1 MVVMDYLAI
10 TGRQEKLAQIELEAV
25 FSLSNIT
32 TISDYA
38 VLIQADKQ
46 PPQSKLGGAIKIGR
60 VLATVE
66 KADLAGAFK
75 YLAAIM
81 PEKLEELTDGKLKF
95 GVSVYGFNPRPDWLL
110 KNMLELKKVI
120 RKQGR
125 SVRIIQNNTP
135 ELSSAQV
142 LYNKLTAELGW
153 ELLLVKD
160 GSDVIVAQTLS
171 VQDIDA
177 YAKRDHGRPAR
188 DAKVGML
195 PPKLAQIMINLARP
209 EKGSLVYDPFC
220 GTGVVLQEAHL
231 AGCKIAGS
239 DLEPRM
245 IDYTKQ
251 NLTWL
256 DEKLSDTPL
265 TVADAKTVDLPDDI
279 GAIVSEMF
287 LGQPLFKPP
296 ANTHLD
302 ELLDENYDL
311 LVSFLEN
318 IAKQT
323 KTGTPLCVAIPAWS
337 QSTGFTSVLNQKLSV
352 DHLKKLGY
360 NTQKFSYAKPE
371 DLIYAREDQIVGR
384 QLLVLRRN

>member
-1 MVVMDYLAI
+1 MKYLAI
-10 TGRQEKLAQIELEAV
+10 TGRQEKLAQVELEAKFGASYLTKV
-25 FSLSNIT
+25 G
-32 TISDYA
+32 DYA
-38 VLIQADKQ
+38 VLIDSDLAPAQAQ
-46 PPQSKLGGAIKIGR
+46 LGGSMKIAK
-60 VLATVE
+60 VLATIE
-66 KADLAGAFK
+66 DADLAGAFK
-75 YLAAIM
+75 YLAASI
-81 PEKLEELTDGKLKF
+81 PEDLKQLPDGKLKF
-95 GVSVYGFNPRPDWLL
+95 GVSVYGFNPKPNWML
-110 KNMLELKKVI
+110 KNMLELKKII

-125 SVRIIQNNTP
+125 SVRIIQNNQP

-160 GSDVIVAQTLS
+160 GRDVIVAQTLT

-177 YAKRDHGRPAR
+177 YAARDHGRPAR

-195 PPKLAQIMINLARP
+195 PPKLAQIMINIAQP
-209 EKGSLVYDPFC
+209 EAKSLIYDPFC

-231 AGCKIAGS
+231 AGFKISGS

-256 DEKLSDTPL
+256 DDSLEGTQLQI
-265 TVADAKTVDLPDDI
+265 ADARTVNLPENI

-302 ELLDENYDL
+302 ELLDENYEL
-311 LVSFLEN
+311 LIASLEN
-318 IAKQT
+318 FAKQT
-323 KTGTPLCVAIPAWS
+323 KTGTPFCIAIPAWQ
-337 QSTGFTSVLNQKLSV
+337 QSTGFTSVLNQKLTV

>member
-1 MVVMDYLAI
+1 MKYLAI
-10 TGRQEKLAQIELEAV
+10 TGRQEKLAQVELEAK
-25 FSLSNIT
+25 FGASNLTKIG
-32 TISDYA
+32 DYA
-38 VLIQADKQ
+38 VLIDSDLAPAQAQ
-46 PPQSKLGGAIKIGR
+46 LGGSMKIAK
-60 VLATVE
+60 VLATIE
-66 KADLAGAFK
+66 DADLAGAFK
-75 YLAAIM
+75 YLAASI
-81 PEKLEELTDGKLKF
+81 PEDLKQLPDGKLKF
-95 GVSVYGFNPRPDWLL
+95 GVSVYGFNPKPNSML
-110 KNMLELKKVI
+110 KNMLELKKII

-125 SVRIIQNNTP
+125 SVRIIQNNQP

-160 GSDVIVAQTLS
+160 GRDVIVAQTLS

-177 YAKRDHGRPAR
+177 YAARDHGRPAR

-195 PPKLAQIMINLARP
+195 PPKLAQIMINIAQP
-209 EKGSLVYDPFC
+209 EAKSLIYDPFC

-231 AGCKIAGS
+231 AGFKISGS

-256 DEKLSDTPL
+256 DDSLEGTQLQI
-265 TVADAKTVDLPDDI
+265 ADARTVNLPENI

-302 ELLDENYDL
+302 ELLDENYEL
-311 LVSFLEN
+311 LVSL
-318 IAKQT
+318 A
-323 KTGTPLCVAIPAWS
+323 
-337 QSTGFTSVLNQKLSV
+337 
-352 DHLKKLGY
+352 
-360 NTQKFSYAKPE
+360 
-371 DLIYAREDQIVGR
+371 
-384 QLLVLRRN
+384 